1 MRCGIA
7 IWNFDTGRPPAE
19 LGETFAQMG
28 FDALS
33 LHPFQLERMTD
44 AEARDLARLAERR
57 DLLLTVHGSVDMPA
71 DTPAKAARWFGDRLA
86 CFTIDPVM
94 TADSRGR
101 WYDMPRIAAA
111 LRTLRDA
118 TADLPTRFGAEDVP
132 IDDAAWEFFA
142 DDLAEL
148 ANDPR
153 FGLLVDLG
161 HMHLRRTGSPYFAR
175 LSPAEYVTASPA
187 PLIEVHVSDNDGRKD
202 LHLRP
207 GAGSAPLADAAH
219 ALAGAGWNGI
229 ATVETAPSLHGGT
242 AEQELPHAAETLRLW
257 KQWTHAGKAP

>member
-7 IWNFDTGRPPAE
+7 TWNFDTGRPPDE

-44 AEARDLARLAERR
+44 AEARELARLAERR

-71 DTPAKAARWFGDRLA
+71 DTPAKAARWFGHRLA

-101 WYDMPRIAAA
+101 WYDMPRLAAT
-111 LRTLRDA
+111 LRTIRDA
-118 TADLPTRFGAEDVP
+118 TADGATRFGIEDVP
-132 IDDAAWEFFA
+132 LDSAAWNSFA

-148 ANDPR
+148 ADDPR
-153 FGLLVDLG
+153 YGILVDLG

-175 LSPAEYVTASPA
+175 LSPAEYVTRTPV
-187 PLIEVHVSDNDGRKD
+187 PLIEIHLSDNDGHKD
-202 LHLRP
+202 LHLPP
-207 GAGSAPLADAAH
+207 GDGSAPLAEAATALAH
-219 ALAGAGWNGI
+219 AGFDGI
-229 ATVETAPSLHGGT
+229 ATLETAPSLHGAKPQDQLVT
-242 AEQELPHAAETLRLW
+242 LPESLRLW
-257 KQWTHAGKAP
+257 REWMAC